1 MTQSTSDHRGRS
13 VVDEMRDQI
22 RVTPMPARR
31 QGLVRP
37 GSAIASALP
46 IAVTVAVV
54 VLVVAVALIGFRHGR
69 AQSPSSTTPSS
80 GVQAARQDLTR
91 VLGVL
96 RRPQTRADLDPRLL
110 SGASVPR
117 AFDRAAGAIWGHPE
131 LDRSLVRVVDI
142 PGWHAKVAID
152 PATYRPST
160 ASAQRSEGVDLS
172 MWIGD
177 ARTAPPASYVGT
189 GSKPVSAR
197 TVREHGVA
205 LSDPTRAK
213 AVILVPDGVASLTV
227 QPIRLTPPHIA
238 PGYQQPPAVRPSDFA
253 SMTAGVH
260 DNVAPFELKIP
271 IITDPNARSRMTFFF
286 VAEVRATW
294 FDSRG
299 RVIRQ
304 TTNELDLPV
313 AVRGTR

>member
-22 RVTPMPARR
+22 RVTQMPARR

-46 IAVTVAVV
+46 IALTVAVAV
-54 VLVVAVALIGFRHGR
+54 FVVAVALIGFRHGG
-69 AQSPSSTTPSS
+69 AQSPSSTPST
-80 GVQAARQDLTR
+80 GVQAAREDLTR

-96 RRPQTRADLDPRLL
+96 RRSQTKADLDPRLL
-110 SGASVPR
+110 SGASLPR
-117 AFDRAAGAIWGHPE
+117 GFDRVAGGIWGHPK
-131 LDRSLVRVVDI
+131 LDRSLVRIVDI
-142 PGWHAKVAID
+142 PGWHARVAID
-152 PATYRPST
+152 PATYRPS
-160 ASAQRSEGVDLS
+160 ASSAQRSEGVDLS

-189 GSKPVSAR
+189 GLEPSGAA

-213 AVILVPDGVASLTV
+213 AVILVPDGVASVSV

-238 PGYQQPPAVRPSDFA
+238 PGYQQPPPVRPSDFA

-260 DNVAPFELKIP
+260 DNVAAFELKVP
-271 IITDPNARSRMTFFF
+271 TITDPNARSRTTFFF
-286 VAEVRATW
+286 VAEVRTTW
-294 FDSRG
+294 FDNRG

-304 TTNELDLPV
+304 TTNELDLAV
-313 AVRGTR
+313 AVRGMH